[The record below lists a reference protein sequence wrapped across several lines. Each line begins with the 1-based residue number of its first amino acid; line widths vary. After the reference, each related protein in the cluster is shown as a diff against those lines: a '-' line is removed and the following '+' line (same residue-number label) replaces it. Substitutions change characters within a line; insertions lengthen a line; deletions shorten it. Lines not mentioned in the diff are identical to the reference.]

1 MMRIARAMA
10 VVMMTMMVA
19 AAPARAEDEAKPTI
33 EWDQST
39 LRLIERGASYARMVR
54 LADKSIACAF
64 DRDGKLWVRR
74 STDNG
79 MTWAAAVLVA
89 EEPESWLTNS
99 ELLALSNGD
108 LLYFWNDRPR
118 AALEFRDKPPP
129 ASVQLTKPFR
139 IRMARSSDGGK
150 TWSVPQTL
158 YEAGPTYTE
167 GCWEPAGIE

>member
-1 MMRIARAMA
+1 MRIARAMA
-10 VVMMTMMVA
+10 VVMILTALVV
-19 AAPARAEDEAKPTI
+19 AAPARADDESTPTI
-33 EWDQST
+33 EWDATT

-99 ELLALSNGD
+99 E
-108 LLYFWNDRPR
+108 
-118 AALEFRDKPPP
+118 
-129 ASVQLTKPFR
+129 
-139 IRMARSSDGGK
+139 
-150 TWSVPQTL
+150 
-158 YEAGPTYTE
+158 
-167 GCWEPAGIE
+167 